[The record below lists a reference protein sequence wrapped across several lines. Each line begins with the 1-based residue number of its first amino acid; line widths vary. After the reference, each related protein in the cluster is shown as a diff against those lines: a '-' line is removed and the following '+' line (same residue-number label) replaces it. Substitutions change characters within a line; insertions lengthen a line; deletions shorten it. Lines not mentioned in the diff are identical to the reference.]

1 MNTHIACLE
10 RGICCGVRGIELM
23 ETPVWQSIPSIAE
36 HSSSPILMQHAGDAG
51 CNGFVNTLSL
61 ALLLVP
67 LLSLLSG
74 SQSPKSGLPPE
85 NRKFYRIQRNGS
97 PIVR

>member
-1 MNTHIACLE
+1 
-10 RGICCGVRGIELM
+10 M

-61 ALLLVP
+61 ALFLGS

-74 SQSPKSGLPPE
+74 SQSPKRRFPPE
-85 NRKFYRIQRNGS
+85 NRTFYRIQRNGS
-97 PIVR
+97 PIGR